1 MGYPAIDPKQFA
13 RSAAIYKKLPDMY
26 MELGRLQKEIEELK
40 ERLNK

>member
-26 MELGRLQKEIEELK
+26 VELGRLQKG
-40 ERLNK
+40 N